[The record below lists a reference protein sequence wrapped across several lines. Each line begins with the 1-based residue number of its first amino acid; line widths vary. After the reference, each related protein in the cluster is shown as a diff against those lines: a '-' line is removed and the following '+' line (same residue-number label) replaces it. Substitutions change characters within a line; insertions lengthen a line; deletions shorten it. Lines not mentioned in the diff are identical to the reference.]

1 MADKKI
7 GWFDYIKMLFKG
19 KKVVSELVK
28 QYKLAK
34 DVHSRSSWKSVE
46 FWATVL
52 ASLGAITTQ
61 AAGIIPPPL
70 GLQIAAA
77 SSALYAL
84 SRGLAKYHDP
94 MGGVKPGI
102 SSTETWA
109 NALATIAAIVSAYQ
123 GTVSPEVAAILAAI
137 SAGAMTISRGLAKSG
152 KQPS

>member
-7 GWFDYIKMLFKG
+7 GWIGYFKMLFKG
-19 KKVVSELVK
+19 KAVVNEMVK

-46 FWATVL
+46 FWATML
-52 ASLGAITTQ
+52 ASLGAIATQ

-94 MGGVKPGI
+94 MGGIKPGI
-102 SSTETWA
+102 ATTETWA
-109 NALATIAAIVSAYQ
+109 NVLATIAAILAGYQ
-123 GTVSPEVAAILAAI
+123 GTVSPDVAAILAAV

-152 KQPS
+152 AQPK